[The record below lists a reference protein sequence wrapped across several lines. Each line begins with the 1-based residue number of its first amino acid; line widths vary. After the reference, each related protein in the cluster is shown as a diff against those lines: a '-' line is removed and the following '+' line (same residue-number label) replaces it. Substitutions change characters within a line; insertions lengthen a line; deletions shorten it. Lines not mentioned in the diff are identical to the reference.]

1 MTTAEFIEALQSDLR
16 EIAALGDEAIVEA
29 SEQLVAAIRSSA
41 GLRLLDVLGE
51 AALEISTQLPSGHVE
66 LRMSGQDAEFVFV
79 PEEESLGA
87 QPLPSSDDGTARIT
101 LRLSES
107 LKASVEGAAVAA
119 GVSVNTW
126 IVRQLSRATTS
137 DGGCSQRS
145 SKRITGFAQA

>member
-16 EIAALGDEAIVEA
+16 EIAALGDESIAEA
-29 SEQLVAAIRSSA
+29 SERLVTAIRSAA

-51 AALEISTQLPSGHVE
+51 AALEISAQLSSGHVE

-79 PEEESLGA
+79 PEEEPAAVQMPAAPEDGA
-87 QPLPSSDDGTARIT
+87 ARIT

-107 LKASVEGAAVAA
+107 LKSSVEVAA
-119 GVSVNTW
+119 AAAGISVNTW
-126 IVRQLSRATTS
+126 VVRQLSRATA
-137 DGGCSQRS
+137 GGGSQRS

>member
-16 EIAALGDEAIVEA
+16 EIAALGDESIAEA
-29 SEQLVAAIRSSA
+29 SERLVAAIRSSA

-51 AALEISTQLPSGHVE
+51 AALEISAQLPSGHVE

-79 PEEESLGA
+79 PEEEPVGA
-87 QPLPSSDDGTARIT
+87 QAPSSLEDGAARIT

-107 LKASVEGAAVAA
+107 LKASVEGAAAAA

-126 IVRQLSRATTS
+126 IVRQLSRATT
-137 DGGCSQRS
+137 GGGGSQRS
-145 SKRITGFAQA
+145 SKRITGFTQA

>member
-16 EIAALGDEAIVEA
+16 EIAALGDEAIAEA
-29 SEQLVAAIRSSA
+29 SERLVAAIRSSA

-51 AALEISTQLPSGHVE
+51 AALEISAQLPSGHVE

-79 PEEESLGA
+79 PEEESLGV
-87 QPLPSSDDGTARIT
+87 QPAPSSDDGTARIT

-137 DGGCSQRS
+137 SGGGSQHS
-145 SKRITGFAQA
+145 SKRITGFTQA